1 MRISRIVYW
10 VSALTMALASAA
22 ASAGNSKPAYTYSAL
37 GDAGAPSSLAA
48 PGQPSYVLM
57 GGGPDVDEGFRWLI
71 QRAGITPGSGGR
83 VVVIRA
89 TGTDAYNPYIYYSD
103 AGLSTSSTVADG
115 WVGGASLGVTSVET
129 LVIPSLAAANDPTV
143 NQIVSR
149 AHVLWIAGGDQADY
163 INYWKGSV
171 LDATIGGLMA
181 RNVPIG
187 GTSAG
192 LAVLGWAD
200 FAALNGTV
208 TSKQALGNPFGRTM
222 TLDPVPLGG
231 AGFIMPAAL
240 NNTVLDSH
248 LDSRDR
254 LGRLMA
260 FVARM
265 IKPNPSGGGCSGGV
279 LASGTGSNG
288 ARGIGVDVETALLV
302 QRNSSTPYLSARR
315 VTNVSTTSESAVYFV
330 RPRADP
336 SVCAAKLALSMANIE
351 VQKLSDSTTVFD
363 LSAWFSADWSQLSP
377 HYVDIVGGALPT
389 LPWAYPM

>member
-1 MRISRIVYW
+1 MRISRSIHWLSVL
-10 VSALTMALASAA
+10 AIALASAA
-22 ASAGNSKPAYTYSAL
+22 ATAGSTKPLYTYAAL
-37 GDAGAPSSLAA
+37 GDPSAPASIAA
-48 PGQPSYVLM
+48 AAQPSFVLM

-71 QRAGITPGSGGR
+71 QRAGISPGSGGR

-103 AGLSTSSTVADG
+103 ATLSTSSVVADG
-115 WVGGASLGVTSVET
+115 WVGGASLGLTSVET
-129 LVIPSLAAANDPTV
+129 LVIPSAAAANDAFV
-143 NQIVSR
+143 NQVVGR
-149 AHVLWIAGGDQADY
+149 AHALWIAGGDQADY
-163 INYWKGSV
+163 VNYWKGSA
-171 LDATIGGLMA
+171 LDATIRALMA

-208 TSKQALGNPFGRTM
+208 STKQALANPFNRAM

-231 AGFIMPAAL
+231 IGFIMPAVL

-265 IKPNPSGGGCSGGV
+265 IKPNTSGGGCSGGV
-279 LASGTGSNG
+279 LASGTGSLG

-302 QRNSSTPYLSARR
+302 QGNPYAPSITARR

-336 SVCAAKLALSMANIE
+336 SVCTAKLPLSMPNVE
-351 VQKLSDSTTVFD
+351 VQKLGDSATVFD
-363 LSAWFSADWSQLSP
+363 LSSWFGTDWSQLTP
-377 HYVDIVGGALPT
+377 HYVDIVGGSLPP